1 MNTEE
6 NYLENGGKILFRIS
20 GIPTG
25 SRPTP
30 CRASHLHRDQ
40 VDHWQTSM
48 FLTIATNKNH
58 QRGSVAD
65 PRGVPRLC
73 SRVHLGRLLPRANHR
88 GRPAGRQLH
97 LTGDQR
103 PSGSCRTTTTTT
115 RSCPMTGS
123 ESLGTIFTTGGCQPS
138 LWATGSPRMGETSS
152 SLFDLSQGSSG

>member
-1 MNTEE
+1 MVAK
-6 NYLENGGKILFRIS
+6 YCS

-40 VDHWQTSM
+40 VDYWQTSM
-48 FLTIATNKNH
+48 SPTILANKNH

-73 SRVHLGRLLPRANHR
+73 PRVHLGRLLPRANHR
-88 GRPAGRQLH
+88 GRPARRQLH
-97 LTGDQR
+97 LTGDHR
-103 PSGSCRTTTTTT
+103 PFRSCRTTTTTT

-123 ESLGTIFTTGGCQPS
+123 ESLGTIFTTGGCQHS
-138 LWATGSPRMGETSS
+138 LWATGLPRMEETSS